1 MTYSELIQKL
11 QAIEKQTGLYL
22 SDECVDAENAVD
34 PTDDKSLYSAACML
48 AGQHAEEAGYDIN
61 ELIGFTIY

>member
-1 MTYSELIQKL
+1 MT
-11 QAIEKQTGLYL
+11 YL

-34 PTDDKSLYSAACML
+34 PTSDKSLYDVACAS
-48 AGQHAEEAGYDIN
+48 AGQRAEDAGYDIN

>member
-1 MTYSELIQKL
+1 MTYKELLDKL

-34 PTDDKSLYSAACML
+34 PTSDKSLYDVACAS
-48 AGQHAEEAGYDIN
+48 AGQRAEDAGYDIN